1 MKYTIPEMTFED
13 QIYSLFSYSKPPV
26 IKVTDLNKIYKIY
39 EYDQDSRVSYN
50 GKYHPFSLYNVDF
63 AVDPKTFEENIF
75 QAFKSHAFCIN
86 EKSPMYVIEEVFNNV
101 LETTLNYAYGNQELQ
116 VKRFEYFKSLV
127 NVMNKIIE
135 DKEIKYPS
143 SLFKIAVLNKINH
156 EYLTNPSSKMKESL
170 LYFSRNIKK
179 EDSIRLYQNKEWE
192 APYAFIMY
200 LIILTKF
207 KDEQKEFKNLIWN
220 EFNETNSI
228 HNAYR
233 LKSVIDKQNIKKI
246 DFTVI
251 DKDVLLD
258 KIEISFLMEM
268 RSYLIGKSKI
278 KDSLTTFLEPLT
290 NEKQKKEMF
299 LKSIF
304 NKNIEYKYVLIEK
317 KYFPHIINTIEDD
330 DIINAFNLN
339 DAYNNR
345 RMFFVKS
352 LNSLI
357 TDENNFIVKMLGVN
371 YNHKIKETND
381 STNLSDL
388 STSIA
393 EAFRIYKTKEE
404 RKDLKKLIGNV
415 RKKSSLKQ
423 RI

>member
-1 MKYTIPEMTFED
+1 M
-13 QIYSLFSYSKPPV
+13 
-26 IKVTDLNKIYKIY
+26 
-39 EYDQDSRVSYN
+39 
-50 GKYHPFSLYNVDF
+50 
-63 AVDPKTFEENIF
+63 
-75 QAFKSHAFCIN
+75 
-86 EKSPMYVIEEVFNNV
+86 
-101 LETTLNYAYGNQELQ
+101 
-116 VKRFEYFKSLV
+116 
-127 NVMNKIIE
+127 
-135 DKEIKYPS
+135 
-143 SLFKIAVLNKINH
+143 
-156 EYLTNPSSKMKESL
+156 
-170 LYFSRNIKK
+170 
-179 EDSIRLYQNKEWE
+179 
-192 APYAFIMY
+192 
-200 LIILTKF
+200 
-207 KDEQKEFKNLIWN
+207 
-220 EFNETNSI
+220 
-228 HNAYR
+228 
-233 LKSVIDKQNIKKI
+233 
-246 DFTVI
+246 I

-388 STSIA
+388 STSIT